1 MGEKTLFLATSDLL
15 SKSDGASVEDGSE
28 TLEWTQLGFFF
39 SSFFLFFSLLKH
51 YFSCYCN
58 FSDECIYKKTSIMQL
73 KLSLKQHKVA
83 SRRQQ

>member
-39 SSFFLFFSLLKH
+39 LPFFSFFHF
-51 YFSCYCN
+51 
-58 FSDECIYKKTSIMQL
+58 
-73 KLSLKQHKVA
+73 
-83 SRRQQ
+83 